1 MLMSWR
7 HNIWPE
13 MSFLYYGEVLWFVY
27 FKTFWL
33 NYKLDLRS
41 YGQLLSLFFVDEDEE
56 RRVQME
62 IEKKKKLALKPVVP
76 TRKEIEDIAR

>member
-1 MLMSWR
+1 MSL
-7 HNIWPE
+7 
-13 MSFLYYGEVLWFVY
+13 LYYGEVLWFVY

-33 NYKLDLRS
+33 NYNLDLRS

>member
-1 MLMSWR
+1 METLRPSGLITTLTYVLMD
-7 HNIWPE
+7 NFCPC
-13 MSFLYYGEVLWFVY
+13 L
-27 FKTFWL
+27 
-33 NYKLDLRS
+33 
-41 YGQLLSLFFVDEDEE
+41 DEDEE